1 MVAFYKKIIDLGALA
16 DLVEQDDASLDS
28 ICLSSDGRYQTR
40 EFPFGG
46 LNDQVA
52 AHLRTGFSDR
62 AERDFPQLTCAWG
75 RARVG
80 STALANLFGVAGLPS
95 YYQPTK
101 AIMRHVLAAGTP
113 GPWIVPLADQAPHIF
128 CKDVAGPYLTAECL
142 YIPLRMLIEAG
153 YPADRLHLVML
164 DREPV
169 HALASW
175 LRKWSH
181 RISHDQLLENFVIA
195 SLNAGR
201 VEAYARREGVPVT
214 HYVYEATR
222 QPVLSAAALFHRLG
236 LSDYFTSETV
246 TGWQRMDSLD
256 DASSRIIFPV
266 EPDAYAAPGLHH
278 QPGGIGCYAYQ
289 DRDHGAVTEAD
300 IDLLRRYGVDEVYAR
315 NAAACAH
322 DLDLP
327 RGLFRDDN
335 DPLPA
340 AAVA

>member
-1 MVAFYKKIIDLGALA
+1 MVAFYKKIIDLAALA
-16 DLVEQDDASLDS
+16 ELVEQDDAALDG

-40 EFPFGG
+40 EFPFAG

-52 AHLRTGFSDR
+52 THLRAGFRDR
-62 AERDFPQLTCAWG
+62 AEQDFPQLTCAWG

-113 GPWIVPLADQAPHIF
+113 GPWVVPLADQAPHIF

-142 YIPLRMLIEAG
+142 YVPLRMLIEAG
-153 YPADRLHLVML
+153 YPASRLHLVVL
-164 DREPV
+164 DRQPL
-169 HALASW
+169 HGLASW

-181 RISHDQLLENFVIA
+181 RMGREQLMENFVIA
-195 SLNAGR
+195 SLNAVR
-201 VEAYARREGVPVT
+201 VAAYARRQGVPVT

-222 QPVLSAAALFHRLG
+222 QPVPAAKALFSRVGLG
-236 LSDYFTSETV
+236 DRFTPEMV
-246 TGWQRMDSLD
+246 THWQRMDSLD
-256 DASSRIIFPV
+256 GAGSSVIFPD

-278 QPGGIGCYAYQ
+278 QAGGVASYGYQ
-289 DRDHGAVTEAD
+289 DRDRGSVTDAD
-300 IDLLRRYGVDEVYAR
+300 LDLLHRFGVEEVYQRHAE
-315 NAAACAH
+315 ACAR

-327 RGLFRDDN
+327 HALFRADGN
-335 DPLPA
+335 PC
-340 AAVA
+340 AVATA